1 MVIITEGME
10 IQGEDSIDDLEQKSQ
25 LSSEKLIQ
33 ICLFVCAAFATII
46 VFFIIYFLF
55 ANAGNFFR
63 EVSIEELLFEDE
75 WLPTDEKEP
84 KFGAFNIIAGTLLV
98 TFGAMVISIPLG
110 ILTAIFI
117 AEIAPEK
124 VSKYLKAAVEL
135 LAGIPS
141 VVFGFFGIIVL
152 NVWIKEIF
160 GAPQGATWLSGSII
174 LAIMALPT
182 IVSVSEDAIN
192 SVPRHLREA
201 SLAMGA
207 TKWQTISKVVLPA
220 AISGI
225 TAAIILG
232 MGRAIGETM
241 AVLMVVGNSNVF
253 PEPITDIFTSIRTIT
268 GTIGI
273 EMGEV
278 PRNSL
283 HYKAL
288 FALAI
293 VLFFMTLIINISSN
307 IIISKFNKMLQG
319 GSKKKRRFLFDI
331 PQLIKANKQVIYYV
345 GLVIL
350 YGWLL
355 TTLFEIIIAILL
367 SSLLL
372 GIIILMKIFI
382 PDKLDEYKIFIYGYM
397 LIILIS
403 WVLSTWF
410 GWINSI
416 LICIALAGF
425 FINLGYLNAKNQQ
438 RVVFTL
444 IIGATSI
451 VLISLTII
459 IYYIVSKGLPA
470 ITWEFL
476 TESPKNQ
483 GKEGG
488 IFPAIVGTLYLTIGA
503 IVYALPIGMAA
514 GIYLS
519 EYAKDGPIV
528 KIIRAGIDNLNGTP
542 SIVFGLFGLAF
553 FVLYLELGIS
563 MIAGQLTLALM
574 IVPTIIR
581 TTEESVKSIP
591 QNFREGSLALG
602 SSKWQ
607 SISRVVIPAAMPGV
621 ITGVILGMGRAAGE
635 TAPILFTAVV
645 FKQKVIPRLVIQP
658 VMALTYHLFI
668 LATAIPDSDT
678 QAAGTALVL
687 LVLVMVLYGIAI
699 FVRNHY
705 QKKMNW

>member
-1 MVIITEGME
+1 ME

>member
-1 MVIITEGME
+1 
-10 IQGEDSIDDLEQKSQ
+10 
-25 LSSEKLIQ
+25 
-33 ICLFVCAAFATII
+33 
-46 VFFIIYFLF
+46 
-55 ANAGNFFR
+55 
-63 EVSIEELLFEDE
+63 
-75 WLPTDEKEP
+75 
-84 KFGAFNIIAGTLLV
+84 
-98 TFGAMVISIPLG
+98 
-110 ILTAIFI
+110 
-117 AEIAPEK
+117 
-124 VSKYLKAAVEL
+124 
-135 LAGIPS
+135 
-141 VVFGFFGIIVL
+141 
-152 NVWIKEIF
+152 
-160 GAPQGATWLSGSII
+160 
-174 LAIMALPT
+174 
-182 IVSVSEDAIN
+182 
-192 SVPRHLREA
+192 
-201 SLAMGA
+201 
-207 TKWQTISKVVLPA
+207 
-220 AISGI
+220 
-225 TAAIILG
+225 
-232 MGRAIGETM
+232 
-241 AVLMVVGNSNVF
+241 
-253 PEPITDIFTSIRTIT
+253 
-268 GTIGI
+268 
-273 EMGEV
+273 
-278 PRNSL
+278 
-283 HYKAL
+283 
-288 FALAI
+288 
-293 VLFFMTLIINISSN
+293 
-307 IIISKFNKMLQG
+307 
-319 GSKKKRRFLFDI
+319 
-331 PQLIKANKQVIYYV
+331 
-345 GLVIL
+345 
-350 YGWLL
+350 
-355 TTLFEIIIAILL
+355 
-367 SSLLL
+367 
-372 GIIILMKIFI
+372 
-382 PDKLDEYKIFIYGYM
+382 LDEYKLFIYGYM
-397 LIILIS
+397 LIILIG

-416 LICIALAGF
+416 LICISIAGF
-425 FINLGYLNAKNQQ
+425 LINLRYMNAKNQQ
-438 RVVFTL
+438 RVVYTL

-519 EYAKDGPIV
+519 EYAKDGPLV

-574 IVPTIIR
+574 ILPTIIR

-668 LATAIPDSDT
+668 LATAIPDSET

-687 LVLVMVLYGIAI
+687 LVLVMLLYGIAI
-699 FVRNHY
+699 FIRNHY
-705 QKKMNW
+705 QKKKNW